1 MTYQDALA
9 YIHGRP
15 RPASRMD
22 GHISLERFRRLMAR
36 LGDPQKG
43 LKIVHIAGS
52 SGKGSTATLTE
63 AVLRAAG
70 YRTGLFVSPYVLDFR
85 ERIQLDG
92 RMVAEDTLAAAVLA
106 LIPHITAM
114 ELEGVLCTEFDIVTA
129 LALMIFRAE
138 EVDIVCL
145 EVGIGGLTD
154 RTNVID
160 SPEVAAICSISLEH
174 TDILGST
181 LAEIAAQKCGIIK
194 PNCRVAAY
202 GALPTEARAV
212 LESTCAQFGII
223 PRMAD
228 RAQLETVSMD
238 PDGSDFRYCG
248 TPYRVSLAG
257 EHQVMNALTT
267 LTIVEELREAG
278 WRIPREAVQ
287 RGLSNTH
294 FVGRMQTVGE
304 RPRCIIDGA
313 HNPEKIE
320 SLCKALDSLYPGR
333 RIVAVMGMKADKDY
347 LTCIPQIA
355 RRCAVFI
362 AATPQQMPR
371 ALPASE
377 TAKVA
382 AGFCGEVHVRESAC
396 EAGRLAIELAGPDDL
411 VLACGSLY
419 IIGEARQGFL
429 SAQLGKK

>member
-1 MTYQDALA
+1 MTYQDALD

-15 RPASRMD
+15 RPQVRMD
-22 GHISLERFRRLMAR
+22 GHISLARFRQLMAR

-92 RMVAEDTLAAAVLA
+92 AIVGEDTLAAAVEA
-106 LIPHITAM
+106 LMPHVSAM
-114 ELEGVLCTEFDIVTA
+114 EAEGVPCTEFDIVTA
-129 LALMIFRAE
+129 LALMIFRAQS
-138 EVDIVCL
+138 VDIVCL

-194 PNCRVAAY
+194 PGCRVAAY
-202 GALPTEARAV
+202 GALSAEALTV
-212 LESTCAQFGII
+212 LEDTCAHLDIKPHI
-223 PRMAD
+223 AD
-228 RAQLETVSMD
+228 TQQLELLAMD
-238 PDGSDFRYCG
+238 PDGSDFRYRG
-248 TPYRVSLAG
+248 TDYRVSLAG
-257 EHQVMNALTT
+257 EHQVMNALTA
-267 LTIVEELREAG
+267 LTITDALRDAG
-278 WRIPREAVQ
+278 WRIPEEAVR
-287 RGLSNTH
+287 RGLASTH

-304 RPRCIIDGA
+304 GPRCIIDGA
-313 HNPEKIE
+313 HNPEKID
-320 SLCKALDSLYPGR
+320 SLCRALDRLYPGR
-333 RIVAVMGMKADKDY
+333 RLIAVMGMKADKDY
-347 LTCIPQIA
+347 LYCIPEIA
-355 RRCAVFI
+355 RRSAVFI
-362 AATPQQMPR
+362 AATPRQMPR

-377 TAKVA
+377 TARIA
-382 AGFCGEVHVRESAC
+382 SAHCAEVYIRDSAR
-396 EAGRLAIELAGPDDL
+396 EAGALAIQLAGPDDL

-419 IIGEARQGFL
+419 IIGEAREGFL
-429 SAQLGKK
+429 ASTD